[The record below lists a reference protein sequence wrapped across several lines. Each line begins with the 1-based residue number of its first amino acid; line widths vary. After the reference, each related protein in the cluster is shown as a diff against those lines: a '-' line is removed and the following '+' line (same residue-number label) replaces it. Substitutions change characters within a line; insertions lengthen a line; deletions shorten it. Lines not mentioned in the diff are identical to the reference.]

1 MSINK
6 KIFSVA
12 LMFILCGCAFA
23 GPWSS
28 LGPKRKPVT
37 LVITSNYVTP
47 RLLAELILNESG
59 QPYLLL
65 PAADEA
71 DKKIFFCSRKAQNT
85 MVVAEKHLNRF
96 VNFLG
101 VKRII
106 VLGNANF
113 VPQRYIDMLDH
124 NTPVMRIES
133 NDWYRIAEE
142 LNFML
147 NLSNLDKNFK
157 KLREAL
163 ITEGRRYRP
172 LKGKA
177 APKQEKAEEAAA
189 VAPAAAAP
197 AEAPAPAPVPAAVDE
212 R

>member
-1 MSINK
+1 MSVNK
-6 KIFSVA
+6 KIFSVV
-12 LMFILCGCAFA
+12 LMFVLCGTAFA
-23 GPWSS
+23 APWSS

-37 LVITSNYVTP
+37 LVITANYVTP
-47 RLLAELILNESG
+47 RLLAELILNESS

-65 PAADEA
+65 PAADQEN
-71 DKKIFFCSRKAQNT
+71 KKIFFCSRKNNNT
-85 MVVAEKHLNRF
+85 MVIAEKHLNRF
-96 VNFLG
+96 INFLG

-106 VLGNANF
+106 VLGNTSY

-142 LNFML
+142 LNYML

-172 LKGKA
+172 LKSSA
-177 APKQEKAEEAAA
+177 APKQEKAVDAAA
-189 VAPAAAAP
+189 DVPAAAALP
-197 AEAPAPAPVPAAVDE
+197 DE
-212 R
+212 K

>member
-1 MSINK
+1 MSISK

-12 LMFILCGCAFA
+12 LMLILCGGAFA
-23 GPWSS
+23 TPWSS

-37 LVITSNYVTP
+37 LVIASNYITP

-65 PAADEA
+65 PAADQEN
-71 DKKIFFCSRKAQNT
+71 KKIFFCSRKEKNT
-85 MVVAEKHLNRF
+85 IVVPEKHLNRF
-96 VNFLG
+96 INFLG

-106 VLGNANF
+106 VLGNSDF

-142 LNFML
+142 LNYML

-172 LKGKA
+172 LKNQA
-177 APKQEKAEEAAA
+177 APKQENA
-189 VAPAAAAP
+189 
-197 AEAPAPAPVPAAVDE
+197 AEAQADIPVASEVPAAK
-212 R
+212 

>member
-1 MSINK
+1 MSVNK
-6 KIFSVA
+6 KIFSVV
-12 LMFILCGCAFA
+12 LMFVLCGTAFA
-23 GPWSS
+23 APWSS

-37 LVITSNYVTP
+37 LVITANYVTP
-47 RLLAELILNESG
+47 RLLAELILNESS

-65 PAADEA
+65 PAADQEN
-71 DKKIFFCSRKAQNT
+71 KKIFFCSRKNNNT
-85 MVVAEKHLNRF
+85 MVIAEKHLNRF
-96 VNFLG
+96 INFLG

-106 VLGNANF
+106 VLGNASY

-142 LNFML
+142 LNYML

-172 LKGKA
+172 LKSSA
-177 APKQEKAEEAAA
+177 APKQEKAVDAAA
-189 VAPAAAAP
+189 D
-197 AEAPAPAPVPAAVDE
+197 VPAAVALPDE
-212 R
+212 K

>member
-1 MSINK
+1 MSVNK
-6 KIFSVA
+6 KIFSVV
-12 LMFILCGCAFA
+12 LMFVLCGTAFA
-23 GPWSS
+23 APWSS

-37 LVITSNYVTP
+37 LVITANYVTP
-47 RLLAELILNESG
+47 RLLAELILNESS

-65 PAADEA
+65 PAADQEN
-71 DKKIFFCSRKAQNT
+71 KKIFFCSRKNNNT
-85 MVVAEKHLNRF
+85 MVIAEKHLNRF
-96 VNFLG
+96 INFLG

-106 VLGNANF
+106 ILGNTSY

-142 LNFML
+142 LNYML

-172 LKGKA
+172 LKSSA
-177 APKQEKAEEAAA
+177 APKQEKAVDAAA
-189 VAPAAAAP
+189 D
-197 AEAPAPAPVPAAVDE
+197 VPAAVALPDE
-212 R
+212 K

>member
-1 MSINK
+1 MSVNK
-6 KIFSVA
+6 KIFSVV
-12 LMFILCGCAFA
+12 LMFILCGTAFA
-23 GPWSS
+23 APWSS

-37 LVITSNYVTP
+37 LVITANYVTP
-47 RLLAELILNESG
+47 RLLAELILNESS

-65 PAADEA
+65 PAADQEN
-71 DKKIFFCSRKAQNT
+71 KKIFFCSRKNNNT
-85 MVVAEKHLNRF
+85 MVIAEKHLNRF
-96 VNFLG
+96 INFLG

-106 VLGNANF
+106 VLGNASY

-142 LNFML
+142 LNYML

-172 LKGKA
+172 LKSSA
-177 APKQEKAEEAAA
+177 APKQEKAVDAAA
-189 VAPAAAAP
+189 D
-197 AEAPAPAPVPAAVDE
+197 VPAAVALPDE
-212 R
+212 K

>member
-1 MSINK
+1 MSVNK
-6 KIFSVA
+6 KIFSVV
-12 LMFILCGCAFA
+12 LMFVLCGTAFA
-23 GPWSS
+23 APWSS

-37 LVITSNYVTP
+37 LVITANYVTP
-47 RLLAELILNESG
+47 RLLAELILNESS

-65 PAADEA
+65 PAADQEN
-71 DKKIFFCSRKAQNT
+71 KKIFFCSRKNNNT
-85 MVVAEKHLNRF
+85 MVIAEKHLNRF
-96 VNFLG
+96 INFLG

-106 VLGNANF
+106 VLGNTTY

-142 LNFML
+142 LNYML

-172 LKGKA
+172 LKSSA
-177 APKQEKAEEAAA
+177 APKQEKAVDAAA
-189 VAPAAAAP
+189 D
-197 AEAPAPAPVPAAVDE
+197 VPAAVALPDE
-212 R
+212 K

>member
-1 MSINK
+1 MSVNK
-6 KIFSVA
+6 KIFSVV
-12 LMFILCGCAFA
+12 LMFVLCGTAFA
-23 GPWSS
+23 APWSS

-37 LVITSNYVTP
+37 LVITANYVTP
-47 RLLAELILNESG
+47 RLLAELILNESS

-65 PAADEA
+65 PAADQEN
-71 DKKIFFCSRKAQNT
+71 KKIFFCSRKNNNT
-85 MVVAEKHLNRF
+85 MVIAEKHLNRF
-96 VNFLG
+96 INFLG

-106 VLGNANF
+106 VLGNATY

-142 LNFML
+142 LNYML

-172 LKGKA
+172 LKSSA
-177 APKQEKAEEAAA
+177 APKQEKAVDAAA
-189 VAPAAAAP
+189 D
-197 AEAPAPAPVPAAVDE
+197 VPAAVALPDE
-212 R
+212 K

>member
-1 MSINK
+1 MSVNK
-6 KIFSVA
+6 KIFSVV
-12 LMFILCGCAFA
+12 LMFVLCGTAFA
-23 GPWSS
+23 APWSS

-37 LVITSNYVTP
+37 LVITANYVTP
-47 RLLAELILNESG
+47 RLLAELILNESS

-65 PAADEA
+65 PAADQEN
-71 DKKIFFCSRKAQNT
+71 KKIFFCSRKNNNT
-85 MVVAEKHLNRF
+85 MVIAEKHLNRF
-96 VNFLG
+96 INFLG

-106 VLGNANF
+106 VLGNTSY

-142 LNFML
+142 LNYML

-172 LKGKA
+172 LKSSA
-177 APKQEKAEEAAA
+177 APKQEKAVDAAA
-189 VAPAAAAP
+189 D
-197 AEAPAPAPVPAAVDE
+197 VPAAVALPDE
-212 R
+212 K

>member
-1 MSINK
+1 MSVNK
-6 KIFSVA
+6 KIFSVV
-12 LMFILCGCAFA
+12 LMFILCGTAFA

-47 RLLAELILNESG
+47 RLLAELILNESS

-65 PAADEA
+65 PAADEK
-71 DKKIFFCSRKAQNT
+71 DKKIFFCSRKSKNT

-106 VLGNANF
+106 VLGNTDF

-133 NDWYRIAEE
+133 NDWYRVAEE

-172 LKGKA
+172 LKNQA
-177 APKQEKAEEAAA
+177 APKQENA
-189 VAPAAAAP
+189 VPAAAELP
-197 AEAPAPAPVPAAVDE
+197 AEAK
-212 R
+212 